1 MSKKNKWFEAV
12 VYLSLVSQIGIYML
26 APILICGYLGSLI
39 DRKFSTGPIFFIILV
54 LIGIGAGFAN
64 AYKVAISVIKKGSD
78 PLKSTIGMIF
88 NIIKVM
94 VVVFVLVV
102 IVAFLT
108 DMFSKELLC
117 GLAFGSIFSILN
129 LRLLSLALE
138 KAVNMN
144 PGKAQGYVLSRY
156 IMRLIITALVLLISL
171 KATYINI
178 IGTIIGLLLPKISI
192 LIVNLFGIEKI
203 IKGKEA

>member
-1 MSKKNKWFEAV
+1 M
-12 VYLSLVSQIGIYML
+12 
-26 APILICGYLGSLI
+26 
-39 DRKFSTGPIFFIILV
+39 
-54 LIGIGAGFAN
+54 
-64 AYKVAISVIKKGSD
+64 
-78 PLKSTIGMIF
+78 KSTIGMIF

>member
-1 MSKKNKWFEAV
+1 M
-12 VYLSLVSQIGIYML
+12 
-26 APILICGYLGSLI
+26 
-39 DRKFSTGPIFFIILV
+39 
-54 LIGIGAGFAN
+54 
-64 AYKVAISVIKKGSD
+64 
-78 PLKSTIGMIF
+78 KSTMEMII

-94 VVVFVLVV
+94 VIVFVFIV

-108 DMFSKELLC
+108 HTFSKELLC

-129 LRLLSLALE
+129 LRLLSLTLE
-138 KAVNMN
+138 KAVTMN
-144 PGKAQGYVLSRY
+144 PGNAQGYVLSRY
-156 IMRLIITALVLLISL
+156 IIRLIITTFVLIISL

-203 IKGKEA
+203 IRGKEA